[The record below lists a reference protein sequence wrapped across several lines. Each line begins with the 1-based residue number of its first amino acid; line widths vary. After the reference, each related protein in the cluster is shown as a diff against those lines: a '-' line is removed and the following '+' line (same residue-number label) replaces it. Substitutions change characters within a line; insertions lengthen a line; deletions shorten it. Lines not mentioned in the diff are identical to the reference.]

1 MLRRIYAMLFVV
13 VFSLRAA
20 ATVNSHAEVS
30 NGWTLALAL
39 IEQKMGYTAGQ
50 MEKNHLVYGR

>member
-1 MLRRIYAMLFVV
+1 MLRRIYVLFVV
-13 VFSLRAA
+13 VFSLGAA

-39 IEQKMGYTAGQ
+39 IEQKMGYAADQ